1 LLNSSKNSSKDNSFN
16 YNKNGFKGNKFD
28 FKHNKTVLKI
38 TNLVIHLITV
48 NIFKKNIAIQMT
60 FGILLYRRKGF
71 LTVTVRI
78 EFSDELTKI
87 NCNKGSIFVIVSR
100 TVEVRKKG
108 RM

>member
-48 NIFKKNIAIQMT
+48 NIFKKFAIQMT

-78 EFSDELTKI
+78 EFSELTKI